1 MQTNYERYCKMSSLA
16 QIGWWE
22 ADFLAGHYV
31 CSDFLCDLLGLE
43 GDTISFMDF
52 QNLIREDYREQ
63 IVQEFRAN
71 ANIHKDFYEQTF
83 PICLKNGEVWLHTR
97 LALREKGTGTNG
109 GDKSFGVI
117 QRVEAPKEVE
127 QKNTLRRVNDLLRRQ
142 NYISQ
147 SLLRF
152 LHDDDVDSCIMEIL
166 NDVLSLYQGGRV
178 YIFEYNE
185 DYTHHSCTYEVV
197 SEGVSKEKNKQQSI
211 PVNETRWWCEQ
222 ILSGKPIILTSLK
235 QLPEEAED
243 EYKFLDA
250 QGICSLMVA
259 PLMAGDRVWG
269 FMGIDL
275 VESYRE
281 WSNEDF
287 QWFSSLANI
296 ISICIELRKAKDRV
310 VREQSFLSNLFHFM
324 PLGYIRMSVVRDENG
339 QLLDYKIT
347 DVNKACSRF
356 FARPAETYIG
366 VLASEIYPDFSSQ
379 LLFLKEVLDNNSYRE
394 KDIFFPQTELY
405 THWIVY
411 SPEKDEVVGL
421 FTDSTEAVKTNRALD
436 RSEKLFKS
444 IFANIPAGVEIYDK
458 DGFLID
464 LNNKD
469 LEIFGVENK
478 QDVIGVNFFENPNV
492 PQHIRDRVRDE
503 DLVDFRLNYSFER
516 AEGYYHPDRRD
527 TIDIYTK
534 VSKLYDN
541 EGNFNGYILISID
554 NTEQIDAMN
563 RIRDFENFFLL
574 ISDYAKVG
582 YAKLNLLNRK
592 GYAIKQWYKNLG
604 EEEDTPL
611 ADVVG
616 VYRNMHPEDRERIFD
631 FYREVRK
638 GNRKHFQGEMR
649 IYRPGKKNEWN
660 WIRMNVV
667 VTTYNPEENEVEII
681 GINYDITELKE
692 TEKELILARDKAE
705 MMDRLKSA
713 FLANMSHEIRTPL
726 NAIVGFSQLLP
737 SAETAEEKKLYS
749 DIINQN
755 SDILLQLIND
765 ILDLSKIEAGT
776 LEYIKRPMNLGEVC
790 RTIYTVHKERVKE
803 GVTLVFDNE
812 EEDLLMEGDQNR
824 IMQVITNF
832 LTNASKFTYE
842 GEIRFGFGRMDKDI
856 RVYVKDTGIGIEPEK
871 VDHIFERFV
880 KLNSF
885 AQGTG
890 LGLSICRMIIE
901 KIGGE
906 IGVTSELGK
915 GSTFYFTIPYE
926 ETGEHGKFF
935 KESKVVSKGNT
946 VNRVQQ
952 IKKILV
958 AEDVESNFILLKNLI
973 GREYTLLWAKDGV
986 EAIEMYKQYQPDLI
1000 LMDVKMPRMDG
1011 LEATH
1016 IIRSYSKEIPII
1028 ALTAYA
1034 FEADKELALEMGCN
1048 DFVTKP
1054 ISERTLRKALDK
1066 YSTTV

>member
-1 MQTNYERYCKMSSLA
+1 MSIEQSKEALLEQLEALKKENEQLRKELSTLRDEKYNDRPVSFKEKYAVRILDSLPDMLTVFNQSEVGIEVVSNEETNHVGISNKDFRGMRMQDMVPPEAYQNIHSNMRHAITTGTVSTAHHELDFNGERHYYENRIFPLDEEYVLIMCRDITERVATQRQLEVFKSVLDKVSDSILAVAEDGTLVYANKQFIEEYGVMQELGTQKIYDLRVSMADKEAWEQKLQMIRDHEGSLA
-16 QIGWWE
+16 YRAAYIPY
-22 ADFLAGHYV
+22 GHTKERV
-31 CSDFLCDLLGLE
+31 HQVSTF
-43 GDTISFMDF
+43 
-52 QNLIREDYREQ
+52 LIRENN
-63 IVQEFRAN
+63 QE
-71 ANIHKDFYEQTF
+71 
-83 PICLKNGEVWLHTR
+83 
-97 LALREKGTGTNG
+97 
-109 GDKSFGVI
+109 
-117 QRVEAPKEVE
+117 
-127 QKNTLRRVNDLLRRQ
+127 
-142 NYISQ
+142 
-147 SLLRF
+147 
-152 LHDDDVDSCIMEIL
+152 
-166 NDVLSLYQGGRV
+166 
-178 YIFEYNE
+178 
-185 DYTHHSCTYEVV
+185 
-197 SEGVSKEKNKQQSI
+197 
-211 PVNETRWWCEQ
+211 
-222 ILSGKPIILTSLK
+222 LT
-235 QLPEEAED
+235 
-243 EYKFLDA
+243 
-250 QGICSLMVA
+250 
-259 PLMAGDRVWG
+259 
-269 FMGIDL
+269 
-275 VESYRE
+275 
-281 WSNEDF
+281 
-287 QWFSSLANI
+287 WFFTQ
-296 ISICIELRKAKDRV
+296 D
-310 VREQSFLSNLFHFM
+310 
-324 PLGYIRMSVVRDENG
+324 
-339 QLLDYKIT
+339 IT
-347 DVNKACSRF
+347 DVIK
-356 FARPAETYIG
+356 
-366 VLASEIYPDFSSQ
+366 
-379 LLFLKEVLDNNSYRE
+379 K
-394 KDIFFPQTELY
+394 
-405 THWIVY
+405 
-411 SPEKDEVVGL
+411 
-421 FTDSTEAVKTNRALD
+421 
-436 RSEKLFKS
+436 
-444 IFANIPAGVEIYDK
+444 
-458 DGFLID
+458 
-464 LNNKD
+464 
-469 LEIFGVENK
+469 
-478 QDVIGVNFFENPNV
+478 
-492 PQHIRDRVRDE
+492 RDE
-503 DLVDFRLNYSFER
+503 LRE
-516 AEGYYHPDRRD
+516 
-527 TIDIYTK
+527 
-534 VSKLYDN
+534 
-541 EGNFNGYILISID
+541 
-554 NTEQIDAMN
+554 
-563 RIRDFENFFLL
+563 
-574 ISDYAKVG
+574 
-582 YAKLNLLNRK
+582 LNLLLDGILNN
-592 GYAIKQWYKNLG
+592 I
-604 EEEDTPL
+604 P
-611 ADVVG
+611 
-616 VYRNMHPEDRERIFD
+616 VYLFVKDPEDDLRYLYWNKAFADHSGIPASKAIGHTDYEIFPVHGDAEKFRKDDLELLQTHKRID
-631 FYREVRK
+631 MQETYLSANGEARIVQTLKALVPMEGRK
-638 GNRKHFQGEMR
+638 
-649 IYRPGKKNEWN
+649 PLL
-660 WIRMNVV
+660 
-667 VTTYNPEENEVEII
+667 I
-681 GINYDITELKE
+681 GISWDITNLQNIEQ
-692 TEKELILARDKAE
+692 ELIKARIKAE
-705 MMDRLKSA
+705 QSDRLKSA

-1011 LEATH
+1011 LEAIH